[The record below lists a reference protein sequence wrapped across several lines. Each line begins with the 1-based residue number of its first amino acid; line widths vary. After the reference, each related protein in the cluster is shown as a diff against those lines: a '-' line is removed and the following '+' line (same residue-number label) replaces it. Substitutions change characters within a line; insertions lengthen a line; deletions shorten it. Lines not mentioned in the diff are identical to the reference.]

1 MLECIDIPGIDCNNV
16 ELAPSFTFNS
26 ALIDGHLALNSHL
39 LGMGVIEL
47 RQPLS
52 TVDKGKILNLCL
64 TRYTTM
70 I

>member
-16 ELAPSFTFNS
+16 ELAPSFTFNP
-26 ALIDGHLALNSHL
+26 ALKYGNLALYSHL

-52 TVDKGKILNLCL
+52 TDDKGKVLNLCL